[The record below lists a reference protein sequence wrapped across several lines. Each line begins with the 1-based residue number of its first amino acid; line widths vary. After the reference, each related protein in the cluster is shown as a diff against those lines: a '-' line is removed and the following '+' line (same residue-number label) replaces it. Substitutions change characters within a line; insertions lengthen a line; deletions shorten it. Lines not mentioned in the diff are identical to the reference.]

1 MQDIPCTIRLCYPF
15 APPINGSLVGV
26 CNSEYKSVCR
36 IKCNEGY
43 ELEGGS
49 AHAERK
55 CIVNKNNHM
64 EWTGGLPYCSPI
76 RCPLVHVSNAN
87 PPSGVCSS
95 APYVPR
101 YKTRCSFKCD
111 RGYRLKGSKERV
123 CQLDKTWSGI
133 PTICEGIR
141 M

>member
-1 MQDIPCTIRLCYPF
+1 MMMMMTMMMMTLMMMMMMMSLKQYVTTITLLILVLTITC
-15 APPINGSLVGV
+15 PINRVSSILF
-26 CNSEYKSVCR
+26 
-36 IKCNEGY
+36 
-43 ELEGGS
+43 L
-49 AHAERK
+49 A
-55 CIVNKNNHM
+55 
-64 EWTGGLPYCSPI
+64 I
-76 RCPLVHVSNAN
+76 RCPLVRVSNAN
-87 PPSGVCSS
+87 PPYGVCSS

-133 PTICEGIR
+133 PTICEGIG